1 MGEDPRRFTKIAP
14 DQARQ
19 HEAREYSRLV
29 QRGSF
34 IKLAMGLVLLL
45 VLLFTPA
52 SAALAN
58 LLAFPFPWSV
68 ALYLLTLAAG
78 YEVIVAPLSYYYGF
92 VLPHRYGLSRQN
104 LASWLRDRAKGMG
117 LQSLLGLALVIIVY
131 WLIGNLPALWW
142 LVAAAI
148 MFLGSLVLTW
158 LTPTL
163 LIPWFYKLKPLEE
176 GELKQRLA
184 DLARTAGVSIKECLT
199 MDLSSK
205 ATTANAMLTG
215 WGKSRR
221 IIFTDTLLQGY
232 SWDEIEVTL
241 GHELGHHIHRAIPK
255 LIGVRAATLLLAF
268 YVASLALKA
277 GVVYFSL
284 QGISDIAGLP
294 WLILVLAIP
303 VLLLQPA
310 LNWYSRRLEG
320 AADETALTLT
330 NKPQAFLSLMTRL
343 TDQNLSEAEPARWT
357 KLLFYDHPTYNER
370 AKLAH
375 NHVSRSHRSE
385 II

>member
-1 MGEDPRRFTKIAP
+1 VEIAP
-14 DQARQ
+14 DPARQ
-19 HEAREYSRLV
+19 QKAQEYSELV
-29 QRGSF
+29 RRGSF
-34 IKLAMGLVLLL
+34 VKLGIGLILILA
-45 VLLFTPA
+45 LLFTPG

-58 LLAFPFPWSV
+58 LLAFPFPWFA
-68 ALYLLTLAAG
+68 ALYLLALAAG
-78 YEVIVAPLSYYYGF
+78 YELIVAPLSYYHGF
-92 VLPHRYGLSRQN
+92 VLPHRYGLSKQN
-104 LASWLRDRAKGMG
+104 VVSWLRDRAKGIG
-117 LQSLLGLALVIIVY
+117 LQLLLGLALVIIVY
-131 WLIGNLPALWW
+131 WLLGNLPALWW
-142 LVAAAI
+142 LVAAGI

-163 LIPWFYKLKPLEE
+163 LIPLFYKLEPLEE
-176 GELKQRLA
+176 GELKQRLL
-184 DLARTAGVSIKECLT
+184 DLGRKAGVSIKECLT

-215 WGKSRR
+215 WGKTRR

-232 SWDEIEVTL
+232 PWDEIEVTL
-241 GHELGHHIHRAIPK
+241 GHELGHHIHRDIPK
-255 LIGVRAATLLLAF
+255 LIAIQAATFLLAF

-277 GVVYFSL
+277 GVVSFSL

-294 WLILVLAIP
+294 WLILVLVIP
-303 VLLLQPA
+303 VLLLQPV

-343 TDQNLSEAEPARWT
+343 TDQNLSEAEPTRWT